1 MGSLSSPRKFK
12 EYNFNEK
19 PFMAIWEVTRACD
32 LACRHCRADA
42 QDRRDP
48 LELDTEQALDLI
60 RQIAD
65 WKVPLFVLTGGD
77 CLKRD
82 DLMILVG
89 ECSRLGITFGLA
101 PSVTP
106 LLTRA
111 KLAELKK
118 AGVHRLSIS
127 LDGADAQTHDE
138 FRGIPGTFQRTM
150 EVLGDIRDLGIEV
163 QINTSVGKHNFHQ
176 LPAIAELLRP
186 FKIQMWSAFFLVPT
200 GRATRELLLTAK
212 ETEQALEFLY
222 EILEKGWFDV
232 KTTEAPHFRRIILQ
246 KGGVTPENL
255 NETLAHHPK
264 PGLLRAARGVNDGR
278 GFVFISHRGEVYPSG
293 FLPIKGG
300 NLRQKS
306 LSEIYQNSWL
316 FKLMRNSDLFEG
328 KCGFC
333 EFRHLCGGSRS
344 RAYAMTGSPIASDPL
359 CSYQPQTSKWAPA
372 LAS

>member
-1 MGSLSSPRKFK
+1 
-12 EYNFNEK
+12 
-19 PFMAIWEVTRACD
+19 MAIWEVTRACD

-42 QDRRDP
+42 QERRDP
-48 LELDTEQALDLI
+48 LELNTEQALALI
-60 RQIAD
+60 GQIAD

-89 ECSRLGITFGLA
+89 ECSRRGILFGLA

-106 LLTRA
+106 LLTRE
-111 KLAELKK
+111 KLSELKK

-150 EVLGDIRDLGIEV
+150 EVLEDIRDLKIEV

-176 LPAIAELLRP
+176 LPAMAELLRP
-186 FKIQMWSAFFLVPT
+186 FNIQMWSTFFLVPT
-200 GRATRELLLTAK
+200 GRATRELLLTASQ
-212 ETEQALEFLY
+212 TEQALEFLY
-222 EILEKGWFDV
+222 ETLEKGWFDV
-232 KTTEAPHFRRIILQ
+232 KTTEAPHFRRVILQ
-246 KGGVTPENL
+246 KMGVDPDDIGK
-255 NETLAHHPK
+255 AIARCSR

-278 GFVFISHRGEVYPSG
+278 GFVFISHRGDVYPSG
-293 FLPIKGG
+293 FLPIMGG
-300 NLRQKS
+300 NLKQKS
-306 LSEIYQNSWL
+306 LAEIYQNSWL

-333 EFRHLCGGSRS
+333 EYRHLCGGSRS

-359 CSYQPQTSKWAPA
+359 CSYQPKTSKWASSVA
-372 LAS
+372 